1 MYICIIYY
9 IYTIYPGGERQLLKK
24 KIRERP
30 FLAGKD
36 HFRVCEHAVIHW
48 LNLGHAYMIP
58 IKSRPPGYTKYSF
71 VIY

>member
-1 MYICIIYY
+1 MKKYPKKK
-9 IYTIYPGGERQLLKK
+9 PGGQRQLLRN
-24 KIRERP
+24 KIRETP

-36 HFRVCEHAVIHW
+36 HFRVCEHAVIRW

-58 IKSRPPGYTKYSF
+58 IKSRPPGYTKYISFF